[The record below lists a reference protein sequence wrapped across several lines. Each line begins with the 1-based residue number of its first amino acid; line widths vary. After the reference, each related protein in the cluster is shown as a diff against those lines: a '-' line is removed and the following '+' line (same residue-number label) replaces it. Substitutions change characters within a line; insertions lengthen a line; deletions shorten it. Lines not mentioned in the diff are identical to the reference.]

1 MGRKLKHKN
10 FGLKQLIQGIVALME
25 NQGTRKESEIRLSVS
40 KGVGHIV
47 NITLMISYNN
57 LVFPQFVVIH
67 TV

>member
-10 FGLKQLIQGIVALME
+10 FGLKQLIQGVVALME

-57 LVFPQFVVIH
+57 LIFPQFVVIH

>member
-10 FGLKQLIQGIVALME
+10 FGLKQLIQGVVALME
-25 NQGTRKESEIRLSVS
+25 NQGTRKESEIHLSVS

-57 LVFPQFVVIH
+57 LIFPQFVVIH

>member
-10 FGLKQLIQGIVALME
+10 FGFKQLIQGVVALME

-57 LVFPQFVVIH
+57 LIFPQFVVIH

>member
-57 LVFPQFVVIH
+57 LIFQQFVVIH